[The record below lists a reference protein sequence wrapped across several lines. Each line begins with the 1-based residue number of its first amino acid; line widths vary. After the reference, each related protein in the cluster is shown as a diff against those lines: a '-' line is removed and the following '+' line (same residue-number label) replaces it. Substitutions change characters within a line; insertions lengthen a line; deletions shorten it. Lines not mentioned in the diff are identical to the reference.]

1 MKYFFFYKK
10 LYSAGVIA
18 CIFFYWGVTPGAAKT
33 NDPFVLYPQNIEF
46 NVRRNGSNVGRH
58 LVSFFKLSN
67 NQIRVIAELNLKIK
81 ILGIPLYDYYYRS
94 EADWYEDRLINLR
107 VDQNDD
113 GKRMQINVSK
123 QNKLLRIEGPDGIS
137 SSRLDI
143 FPTNHWNA
151 AVLNTKQVINTISGR
166 IANVT
171 ITKMMVESIRAE
183 GKQVNASKF
192 TYSGDFKTHVWYD
205 SAGRWVKMEFTGKD
219 GSLIEYACI
228 KCGIPD
234 GTPKPSVGKE

>member
-1 MKYFFFYKK
+1 MKYSFFYKK

-81 ILGIPLYDYYYRS
+81 IFGISLYDYYYRS
-94 EADWYEDRLINLR
+94 EADWYENRLVKLR
-107 VDQNDD
+107 VDQDED
-113 GKRMQINVSK
+113 GKRIQINVSK
-123 QNKLLRIEGPDGIS
+123 QHKFLRIEGPNGIFS
-137 SSRLDI
+137 SSLDI

-151 AVLNTKQVINTISGR
+151 AVLNTKQVINTISGK

-171 ITKMMVESIRAE
+171 ITKVIVESIRAE

-192 TYSGDFKTHVWYD
+192 TYSGDFKTHTWYD
-205 SAGRWVKMEFTGKD
+205 TAGRWVKMEFTGKD
-219 GSLIEYACI
+219 GSLIEYECI
-228 KCGIPD
+228 KCGISD
-234 GTPKPSVGKE
+234 KMPKPGVDIE